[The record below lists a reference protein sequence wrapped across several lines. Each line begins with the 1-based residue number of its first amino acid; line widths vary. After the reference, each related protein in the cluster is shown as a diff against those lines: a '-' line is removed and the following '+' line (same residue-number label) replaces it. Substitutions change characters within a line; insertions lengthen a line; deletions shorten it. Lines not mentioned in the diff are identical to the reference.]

1 MIFSLPI
8 STQHLIPLSRR
19 RRSRI
24 LATDSDDRNFG
35 SPIVDENMFVL
46 RKRIHEMKMVERNY
60 EAPAGWMDWEK
71 KYHLA
76 YVSQV
81 HEGVGL
87 LQKFLISTRPSVAVG
102 IMVLVGLSVPTAAS
116 LVLFTLLHH

>member
-1 MIFSLPI
+1 M
-8 STQHLIPLSRR
+8 
-19 RRSRI
+19 
-24 LATDSDDRNFG
+24 DSDDRNFG
-35 SPIVDENMFVL
+35 CRIVDENMFLL

-76 YVSQV
+76 YASHV

-87 LQKFLISTRPSVAVG
+87 LQKFLIGRRPSVG
-102 IMVLVGLSVPTAAS
+102 IMVLVGLSLPTAAS
-116 LVLFTLLHH
+116 LVLFNLVEACTWILNLLLHH